1 MKKGFKLLL
10 LLLVALGSSS
20 CFKRDKMEN
29 INVYATVY
37 PIEFIISKL
46 YGNYST
52 VNSIYPSGSDITNYE
67 LTEKQKQDY
76 SKADLFVYNGLSEEK
91 SIARDFI
98 NKNKNMKI
106 IDVSYG
112 LNLEYS
118 NYDEELWLSPNNFL
132 MLATTVKNNLSEFI
146 SSKYI
151 KEEINKNY
159 EKIQEQV
166 SIIDANLRNIA
177 STSKASDNNVII
189 TSTNALKFLENYGF
203 KVISIEDDD
212 NYTTELKNNFKSG
225 KYKTLFIKKG
235 ESNDKINEL
244 KDTYKAKSVEVNMMD
259 VLDDNERKN
268 YEDYLSI
275 MNSFLQNISDTCL
288 NESK

>member
-1 MKKGFKLLL
+1 
-10 LLLVALGSSS
+10 
-20 CFKRDKMEN
+20 MEN

-177 STSKASDNNVII
+177 LHLKPVII
-189 TSTNALKFLENYGF
+189 ML
-203 KVISIEDDD
+203 
-212 NYTTELKNNFKSG
+212 
-225 KYKTLFIKKG
+225 
-235 ESNDKINEL
+235 
-244 KDTYKAKSVEVNMMD
+244 
-259 VLDDNERKN
+259 
-268 YEDYLSI
+268 
-275 MNSFLQNISDTCL
+275 
-288 NESK
+288 

>member
-1 MKKGFKLLL
+1 
-10 LLLVALGSSS
+10 
-20 CFKRDKMEN
+20 
-29 INVYATVY
+29 
-37 PIEFIISKL
+37 
-46 YGNYST
+46 
-52 VNSIYPSGSDITNYE
+52 
-67 LTEKQKQDY
+67 
-76 SKADLFVYNGLSEEK
+76 
-91 SIARDFI
+91 
-98 NKNKNMKI
+98 MKI

-268 YEDYLSI
+268 NEDYLSI

>member
-1 MKKGFKLLL
+1 M
-10 LLLVALGSSS
+10 
-20 CFKRDKMEN
+20 
-29 INVYATVY
+29 
-37 PIEFIISKL
+37 
-46 YGNYST
+46 
-52 VNSIYPSGSDITNYE
+52 
-67 LTEKQKQDY
+67 Y
-76 SKADLFVYNGLSEEK
+76 SKNAWEKYSSEELK
-91 SIARDFI
+91 AVLDFSEGYKNFITVGKTERLCVSESERLAKENGFVSIDEVKELKPGSKVYFI

-212 NYTTELKNNFKSG
+212 NYTTELKNNFKNG

-268 YEDYLSI
+268 NEDYLSI